1 MSSENKPWA
10 LLEESP
16 VTIDGITLNLN
27 AMTNG
32 EKILLAKGMQDS
44 EGWDDTMRMAS
55 KNISK
60 VTFNGTEIVDPGE
73 ISDFLV
79 KLKKFKQQNNVL
91 ENRIKISGLED
102 MKQKNSPSSSAP

>member
-1 MSSENKPWA
+1 MSSENKSWA
-10 LLEESP
+10 LVEETP
-16 VTIDGITLNLN
+16 ITIDGITLRLN

-32 EKILLAKGMQDS
+32 EKILLAKRMQDS

-60 VTFNGTEIVDPGE
+60 VTFNGTEIVDPKE

-79 KLKKFKQQNNVL
+79 KLKDFKLQNTVL
-91 ENRIKISGLED
+91 EQLIKISGLED
-102 MKQKNSPSSSAP
+102 MKQKNLPSSSAP